1 MEIKYR
7 EIGVCGLSCR
17 LCPVY
22 HTEGKSKCGGC
33 KSDYRMAVGCSFITC
48 ARKKRGF
55 EFCWE
60 CKENKTCERWKN
72 HREFG
77 KQHDTFKCYQKLEDN
92 ISIIQK
98 RGVDEFEKSQKM
110 REKLLKEMLKDFNEG
125 RSKRYYCIAA
135 TILEIDELKEVLGE
149 AKEQSNGFG
158 IREKSKILHSL
169 LDSVADKKNYF
180 LKLRK

>member
-1 MEIKYR
+1 
-7 EIGVCGLSCR
+7 
-17 LCPVY
+17 
-22 HTEGKSKCGGC
+22 
-33 KSDYRMAVGCSFITC
+33 
-48 ARKKRGF
+48 
-55 EFCWE
+55 
-60 CKENKTCERWKN
+60 
-72 HREFG
+72 
-77 KQHDTFKCYQKLEDN
+77 
-92 ISIIQK
+92 
-98 RGVDEFEKSQKM
+98 M